1 MTMAS
6 PFYFMATIILVV
18 GFLSQAADFLI
29 PIAIAFLLWFM
40 IDAFADALARHIP
53 FLRVRGWLP
62 VLLASLLLATMV
74 GAAGSAIFSTFAELS
89 TDLAQARVKIE
100 GLVNSFL
107 SQLDLPATFSLPDK
121 IQSALSEILSQ
132 IIASVRLVA
141 SDGST
146 ILIYVLFLFADQPF
160 FDAKMRAI
168 FPDQSRR
175 QQIDAMLTR
184 IAKDIR
190 TYLYLMTLVSL
201 LTGLGTYIIC
211 EAFGVSAAIFWAF
224 LAFLLNY
231 IPTVGTI
238 LGIAFPSLFALA
250 TFDSTGVVLAL
261 ALCLFAV
268 QFLLGNVLLPRLMGS
283 RLDISEFVVILSLF
297 GWGAIWG
304 VTGMLLSVPLTVI
317 LMIFLNQFPS
327 TRKIALALSKT
338 GHPIGSKDAG

>member
-1 MTMAS
+1 
-6 PFYFMATIILVV
+6 
-18 GFLSQAADFLI
+18 
-29 PIAIAFLLWFM
+29 
-40 IDAFADALARHIP
+40 
-53 FLRVRGWLP
+53 
-62 VLLASLLLATMV
+62 
-74 GAAGSAIFSTFAELS
+74 
-89 TDLAQARVKIE
+89 
-100 GLVNSFL
+100 
-107 SQLDLPATFSLPDK
+107 
-121 IQSALSEILSQ
+121 
-132 IIASVRLVA
+132 
-141 SDGST
+141 
-146 ILIYVLFLFADQPF
+146 
-160 FDAKMRAI
+160 
-168 FPDQSRR
+168 
-175 QQIDAMLTR
+175 MLTR